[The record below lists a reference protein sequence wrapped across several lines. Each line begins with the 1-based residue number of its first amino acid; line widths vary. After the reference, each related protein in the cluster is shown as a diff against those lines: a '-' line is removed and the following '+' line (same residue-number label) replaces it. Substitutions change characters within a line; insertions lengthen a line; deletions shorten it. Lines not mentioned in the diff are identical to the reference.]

1 MNHHNFSAEE
11 NAALRELKDSLKDFL
26 GDRIKLILYGSRA
39 RGDYDNES
47 DIDIAVIVKDLTREL
62 KNQILDRFADVELK
76 YLTPLSTLVL
86 SEDDFTSLKNRER
99 RIAMVIEKE
108 GIPL

>member
-1 MNHHNFSAEE
+1 MSYKFSLDESR
-11 NAALRELKDSLKDFL
+11 ALRELKDSLKEFL
-26 GDRIKLILYGSRA
+26 GDRIRLVLYGSRV
-39 RGDYDNES
+39 RGDYVNES
-47 DIDIAVIVKDLTREL
+47 DIDIAVIVRNLNREL
-62 KNQILDRFADVELK
+62 KNQILDKIADVELK

-99 RIAMVIEKE
+99 RIAMDIEKE

>member
-1 MNHHNFSAEE
+1 VEPYNFSCDEGR
-11 NAALRELKDSLKDFL
+11 ALRELKDSLKEFL
-26 GDRIKLILYGSRA
+26 GNRIRLILYGSRA
-39 RGDYDNES
+39 RGDYHHES
-47 DIDIAVIVKDLTREL
+47 DIDIAVIVKDLPKEL
-62 KNQILDRFADVELK
+62 KNQILDRVAEVELK

-99 RIAMVIEKE
+99 RIAMDIEKE

>member
-1 MNHHNFSAEE
+1 MSYKFSLDESR
-11 NAALRELKDSLKDFL
+11 ALRELKDSLKEFL
-26 GDRIKLILYGSRA
+26 GDRIRLVLYGSRA
-39 RGDYDNES
+39 RGDYVNES
-47 DIDIAVIVKDLTREL
+47 DIDIAVIVRNLNREL
-62 KNQILDRFADVELK
+62 KNQILDKIANVELK

-99 RIAMVIEKE
+99 RIAMDIEKE

>member
-1 MNHHNFSAEE
+1 MSYKFSLDESR
-11 NAALRELKDSLKDFL
+11 ALRELKDSLKEFL
-26 GDRIKLILYGSRA
+26 GDRIRLVLYGSRA
-39 RGDYDNES
+39 RGDYVNES
-47 DIDIAVIVKDLTREL
+47 DIDIAVIVRNLNREL
-62 KNQILDRFADVELK
+62 KNQILDKIADVELK

-99 RIAMVIEKE
+99 RIAMDIEKE